1 MPMTKGEAPTP
12 EGSGQN
18 HISYTRSRMSSPV
31 LTSAIRNTVNQVR
44 VVGRDEDAHAQNAED
59 VESSE
64 TPENAAE
71 KLLAL
76 FLRCSR
82 GQV

>member
-18 HISYTRSRMSSPV
+18 HISYTRSRIRNPIR
-31 LTSAIRNTVNQVR
+31 TSAIRNTIDQVR
-44 VVGRDEDAHAQNAED
+44 VVGRDEDAHAQNAKD